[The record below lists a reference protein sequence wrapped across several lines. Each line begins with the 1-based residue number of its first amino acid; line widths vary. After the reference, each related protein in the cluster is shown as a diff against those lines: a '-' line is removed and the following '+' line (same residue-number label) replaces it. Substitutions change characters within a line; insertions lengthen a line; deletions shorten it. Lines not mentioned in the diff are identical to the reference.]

1 MRSTGK
7 ASRSP
12 RERDRR
18 VARFALCAAGGC
30 VLLGIVV
37 LALAFGLSW
46 PWWARLVAAVVATAA
61 ALLGWASLDNGLR
74 PFPAIYGGPRPATIT
89 GMHTDGPRTLFDV
102 RVDTARGSFESVI
115 ADRVHVDDRHRFSV
129 GSQWEVYEFAAS
141 RTRVILTGAHDDVR
155 RYGYDLGD
163 VRGFTDV
170 DGTDGYG
177 SEIVARGFRDRL
189 PDLHTDHPTAADRA
203 RPNWGMFVVTLAAL
217 VSVATGLP
225 AAAFLVPWPWWA
237 QVLSILA
244 VGAAGV
250 LAWMEIV
257 GNLRP
262 FPAIYD
268 RPRSATVTGVET
280 VGDGDGGSIELFAV
294 RVEEGG
300 VPFDSV
306 LADYINPDQLHRFS
320 TGTRW
325 QVYEFADSSDRVILT
340 EAHDDVL
347 RDGYDLSGVRWG
359 REFTGGTGF
368 GSAVLARGFRARL
381 MDKET

>member
-1 MRSTGK
+1 MGSIGK

-18 VARFALCAAGGC
+18 VARFAPCAAGGC
-30 VLLGIVV
+30 GLLGIVV

-61 ALLGWASLDNGLR
+61 ALLGWASL
-74 PFPAIYGGPRPATIT
+74 
-89 GMHTDGPRTLFDV
+89 
-102 RVDTARGSFESVI
+102 
-115 ADRVHVDDRHRFSV
+115 
-129 GSQWEVYEFAAS
+129 
-141 RTRVILTGAHDDVR
+141 VR

-163 VRGFTDV
+163 VRGFTEV

-189 PDLHTDHPTAADRA
+189 PDQHTDHPTAADRA
-203 RPNWGMFVVTLAAL
+203 RPNWGMLVVTLAAL
-217 VSVATGLP
+217 VGVATGLP

-244 VGAAGV
+244 AGAAGV
-250 LAWMEIV
+250 LAWMDIV

-262 FPAIYD
+262 FPTIYD

-280 VGDGDGGSIELFAV
+280 VGDGGSIELFGV
-294 RVEEGG
+294 RVEGGG
-300 VPFDSV
+300 VPFDSL
-306 LADYINPDQLHRFS
+306 LADYINADQLHRFTS
-320 TGTRW
+320 STRW

-368 GSAVLARGFRARL
+368 GSAVLARGFRERL
-381 MDKET
+381 MDKETQLHTET